1 MIKSYRKSFAFQLLI
16 LDGLAS
22 SLAWALAY
30 YVRFSLLQETE
41 GWELTFLNLG
51 ILMVVLNWFC
61 FKMNHLYED
70 IESKAWYR
78 EFISVSFSV
87 VHGTVSMAVLYYFFS
102 PTRVSRGQL
111 LLYLIFAECFF
122 CLFRVM
128 FRNHIHNMYT
138 KGKLSHKLILA
149 GNGPQLEK
157 YITVIRKLPELGY
170 RFVGWLDDGGLAEQY
185 GIPRLEE
192 APITELIETWQPECV
207 VVGYPEKDR
216 SKAAEILEYS
226 FDSLASFIVLTDTNP
241 NFVGTTIDEFF
252 GVPLV
257 RINHPRENFFSG
269 LLKRNMD
276 IVLSAL
282 GLLVLSPLFL
292 LVAVLI
298 KITSRGPVFFTQ
310 ERMTLDGDI
319 FLMYKF
325 RSMRVF
331 TDGTNEKG
339 WTVKNDPRITR
350 FGSFLRQTSLD
361 EFPQLWN
368 ILRGDMSLVG
378 PRPER
383 PIYIQ
388 EFRKK
393 VPAYMLRHKM
403 KAGLTGWAQVNG
415 WRGDTSIEKRI
426 EFDLYYIRHW
436 SVWFDIKILVLTVV
450 RGFVNKNAY

>member
-1 MIKSYRKSFAFQLLI
+1 MIKSYRKSFVFQLII

-22 SLAWALAY
+22 GLAWALAY
-30 YVRFSLLQETE
+30 YIRFSVLRVTD
-41 GWELTFLNLG
+41 GWELTFLQLG
-51 ILMVVLNWFC
+51 LLMIVINWFC
-61 FKMNHLYED
+61 FKMNHLYD
-70 IESKAWYR
+70 NIETKPWYK
-78 EFISVSFSV
+78 EFIGVTFSV
-87 VHGTVSMAVLYYFFS
+87 IHGAISMAVLYYLFS
-102 PTRVSRGQL
+102 PTRISRGQL
-111 LLYLIFAECFF
+111 LLYLIFAEILFS
-122 CLFRVM
+122 LFRVL

-138 KGKLSHKLILA
+138 KGKLSHKLLLA
-149 GNGPQLEK
+149 GDGPQLEK
-157 YITVIRKLPELGY
+157 YITLIRSLPELGY
-170 RFVGWLDDGGLAEQY
+170 RFVGWLDDGGLAEKY
-185 GIPRLEE
+185 GIPRLGE
-192 APITELIETWQPECV
+192 APITELVETWQPESV
-207 VVGYPEKDR
+207 VVGYSAKDR
-216 SKAAEILEYS
+216 SKADAIVEHS
-226 FDSLASFIVLTDTNP
+226 FDTLASFVVLADTSA
-241 NFVGTTIDEFF
+241 NFVGATIEEFF

-257 RINHPRENFFSG
+257 RVNQPREYFFGG
-269 LLKRNMD
+269 LAKRTMD
-276 IVLSAL
+276 IFLSAFGIIVLS
-282 GLLVLSPLFL
+282 PMFL
-292 LVAVLI
+292 LIALLI

-310 ERMTLDGDI
+310 ERMTLNGDI

-325 RSMRVF
+325 RTMKVF

-350 FGSFLRQTSLD
+350 FGGFLRRMSLD

-426 EFDLYYIRHW
+426 EFDLHYIRNW
-436 SVWFDIKILVLTVV
+436 SLWFDIRIIILTVF
-450 RGFVNKNAY
+450 RGFVNRNAY